1 VAVAVTDRGRPM
13 LGSRVR
19 SSEWDAILNTGLT
32 DLTEYILMR
41 IVASSSAISW
51 NSGTTRPIL

>member
-1 VAVAVTDRGRPM
+1 MAVAVTDRGRRGRAM

-19 SSEWDAILNTGLT
+19 SSEWDGILNTG
-32 DLTEYILMR
+32 LTEYILMR

-51 NSGTTRPIL
+51 NSGTRSIL